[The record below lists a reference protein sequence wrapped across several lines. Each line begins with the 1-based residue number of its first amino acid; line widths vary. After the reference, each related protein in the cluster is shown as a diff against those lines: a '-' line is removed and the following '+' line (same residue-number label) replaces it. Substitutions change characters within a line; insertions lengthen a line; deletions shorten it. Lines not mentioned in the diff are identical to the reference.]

1 VAFYDEEERIPI
13 AFNMDEKHDFFEV
26 PVCDC
31 HVLVCVS
38 PRRTVGGHQFSRFVP
53 PFGVASSD
61 ITGPRHATL
70 GTRFG
75 DRRAGC
81 GIRRGEQGWE
91 TYSDV
96 RWGYMM
102 GLGDSVV
109 LDVFVMRDG
118 VPQIAQTYTLFG
130 KKGQIRRTP

>member
-1 VAFYDEEERIPI
+1 MASYDEEERIPI

-61 ITGPRHATL
+61 ITVHVTLLWGPGL
-70 GTRFG
+70 GTDEPGVGSGEENKGGRHIPMYDG
-75 DRRAGC
+75 D
-81 GIRRGEQGWE
+81 
-91 TYSDV
+91 T
-96 RWGYMM
+96 
-102 GLGDSVV
+102 
-109 LDVFVMRDG
+109 
-118 VPQIAQTYTLFG
+118 
-130 KKGQIRRTP
+130 